1 MDDLNGMNMN
11 LGVFSNHPVIINND
25 QYSLKKEYLSIHS
38 IDRNTDKWNSSA
50 EFEINLPQKY
60 NNVYTM
66 KLISIQMP
74 KLLNNISNSLQNTKL
89 SFTFTDLNSNSSENS
104 IVLEDGYYSPANL
117 AQAIQNKMNEQIM
130 NKCDGGVH
138 GVAVIEPIVCKY
150 NTSTGQ
156 FIFGSSEGTLVLKFG
171 QEEMY
176 QDPCGKGKLK
186 SMFSDLYWGLGY
198 YLGFDKTNYTSVQ
211 TAIGES
217 IYQTTKGGLVLPHES
232 TAWITPTFVVDGQ
245 TDNKLIHTVTS
256 PNAVN
261 LTHNNKIYM
270 EVDKYNYINEMVPF
284 VNSTTNRY
292 NNDEAFKTN
301 GCFAIIPVRS
311 LNFEQNN
318 ESTLGHLNLKSV
330 IYPPIQNIRKL
341 KFRFRNHLDKLVDF
355 KNQDVSFVLEFGS
368 LKKGGDRKI
377 DMTSVLTEIA

>member
-1 MDDLNGMNMN
+1 
-11 LGVFSNHPVIINND
+11 
-25 QYSLKKEYLSIHS
+25 
-38 IDRNTDKWNSSA
+38 
-50 EFEINLPQKY
+50 
-60 NNVYTM
+60 
-66 KLISIQMP
+66 
-74 KLLNNISNSLQNTKL
+74 
-89 SFTFTDLNSNSSENS
+89 
-104 IVLEDGYYSPANL
+104 
-117 AQAIQNKMNEQIM
+117 
-130 NKCDGGVH
+130 
-138 GVAVIEPIVCKY
+138 
-150 NTSTGQ
+150 
-156 FIFGSSEGTLVLKFG
+156 
-171 QEEMY
+171 
-176 QDPCGKGKLK
+176 
-186 SMFSDLYWGLGY
+186 MFSDLYWGLGY
-198 YLGFDKTNYTSVQ
+198 YGFDKTNYTSVQ